1 MLALFLIQDDS
12 GKAHVMRRTFREI
25 LEDTPIVAAIKD
37 MEGLEQCLKS
47 DIQVVFILF
56 GDICSIKNIVKRIKD
71 SGKVAMVHIDLIAGL
86 SGKEIALDYIKE
98 FTEADGIITTKS
110 TLIRHARELGLYT
123 VLRYFVIDSMA
134 LVNIEKQNGSVLPD
148 VIEIL
153 PGVMP
158 KIIRKVNGI
167 SKVPVVAG
175 GLISDREDVMLA
187 LDNGAV
193 AISSTSKK
201 VWFM

>member
-1 MLALFLIQDDS
+1 
-12 GKAHVMRRTFREI
+12 MRRTFREI

-86 SGKEIALDYIKE
+86 SGKEIALDY
-98 FTEADGIITTKS
+98 
-110 TLIRHARELGLYT
+110 RELGLYT